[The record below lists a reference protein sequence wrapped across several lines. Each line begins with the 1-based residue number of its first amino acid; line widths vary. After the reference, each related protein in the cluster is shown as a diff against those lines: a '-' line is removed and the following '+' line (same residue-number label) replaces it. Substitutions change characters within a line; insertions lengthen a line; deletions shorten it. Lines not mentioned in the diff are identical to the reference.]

1 MKKMIF
7 DAHCD
12 TVYELAEQDKKLAC
26 SDLHLDLSRMEEYD
40 GYIQVFAAFVD
51 RTDIRCSPMNHC
63 IALLERMHREIAAS
77 GGRIALIQNVDE
89 LAAVAEH
96 RGLGAIL
103 SLEGGEALEGNISAL
118 WMYYQLGVRLITLT
132 WNHANELADGIT
144 ESRGGG
150 LTEFGRRAVAAM
162 EEMGIVVDVSHL
174 SARGFWDVAECT
186 RYPFVA
192 SHSCVKTLCGHP
204 RNLDDEQISLLISR
218 RGGIGI
224 NFYPA
229 FLTDASACT
238 VEDVLCHMEYI
249 LGMGGE
255 ECVGLGSDFDGI
267 DALPAGL
274 AGVQDTARLPEAM
287 KARGFTEKQVT
298 NICFD
303 NFRRIFHETMS
314 RRL

>member
-1 MKKMIF
+1 MKQMIF

-12 TVYELAEQDKKLAC
+12 TAYELVEQNKNLAS
-26 SDLHLDLSRMEEYD
+26 SDLHLDLSRMEEYG

-51 RTDIRCSPMNHC
+51 RTDVRCSPMNHC

-77 GGRIALIQNVDE
+77 GGRIALIQRAEE
-89 LAAVAEH
+89 LDAVAAR
-96 RGLGAIL
+96 RGVGAIL
-103 SLEGGEALEGNISAL
+103 ALEGGEALEGNLSAL

-150 LTEFGRRAVAAM
+150 LTDFGRHAVAAM

-174 SARGFWDVAECT
+174 SVRGFWDVAECT

-192 SHSCVKTLCGHP
+192 SHSCVKALCGHP
-204 RNLDDEQISLLISR
+204 RNLDDDQIRLMIRR

-224 NFYPA
+224 NFFPA
-229 FLTDASACT
+229 FLTEAPECSMD
-238 VEDVLCHMEYI
+238 DVLCHMEYI
-249 LGMGGE
+249 LSMGGE
-255 ECVGLGSDFDGI
+255 ESLGLGSDFDGV
-267 DALPAGL
+267 DALPLGL
-274 AGVQDTARLPEAM
+274 AGVQDMARLPEAM
-287 KARGFTEKQVT
+287 KARGFTEKQVK

-314 RRL
+314 R